1 MALNL
6 FTQKDIERIDINDI
20 PEEFINYFDDLN
32 FIEKQRISELRP
44 DLIKALGYKQEVP
57 SMTEEYEEVE
67 ENLSSYEEN
76 PIQTDQ
82 EDFEAIDLSRIAEN
96 VYEGNDLRTLAKG
109 ELDPLE
115 LLTIRKGQEKCKIH
129 KRPFEQLQISYS
141 IPSETRPGLMSTYG
155 ISEI

>member
-96 VYEGNDLRTLAKG
+96 VYEGNDLRTLQRS
-109 ELDPLE
+109 L
-115 LLTIRKGQEKCKIH
+115 
-129 KRPFEQLQISYS
+129 
-141 IPSETRPGLMSTYG
+141 
-155 ISEI
+155 

>member
-129 KRPFEQLQISYS
+129 KRPFEQ
-141 IPSETRPGLMSTYG
+141 
-155 ISEI
+155 